1 MAHRTRTPA
10 GIAKTPTGIPGL
22 DAMLSGGLPAGGVT
36 LVVGAAGAGKTVLA
50 LQTLARSARDRREA
64 GIFVAFEEPAR
75 RILGNAASFGWGL
88 PQLMHRKLLVIDAR
102 LPEEAVQS
110 GDFEISGLL
119 ANIEARAKTMKA
131 RWVVFDAID
140 ILLDLLPDPA
150 LRRREV
156 RRLQR
161 WLHTSGLTC
170 IVTAKQQGFS
180 PSEAP
185 AHLYI
190 GYMAECV
197 IQITRHQHD
206 EVTTHWLHVEK
217 YRGSGHTDRSVPFLI
232 GARGIEVDPMHV
244 RSIQHKAYRERLST
258 GIERM
263 DAMLGGGLLRGSAT
277 LVTGAPGTAKTTLA
291 GKLADAACRR
301 GERVLYVCF
310 DESGEEIV
318 RNLSS
323 VRIDLAPHVRSG
335 RLRLIAI
342 ASRARSAEA
351 QHAEILREMEA
362 FRPRVLVVDP
372 LSALLKQGLDTVAMD
387 IAYRLVQHSKHLGV
401 TLFATSLTGKSM
413 VDVESSELHVSTLAD
428 TWIHLSYLV
437 RSGERNRLLT
447 IVKSRGTGHSNQVRE
462 LLLDDSGVTLAD
474 VYTEEGEVLLGT
486 LRHQRETAA
495 AEKREQESLAR
506 ASERRGKQQAAADL
520 AARIRSQ
527 QRELERINRD
537 LRAEALQS
545 ERAVAR
551 RQTERTQI
559 SRLRR
564 ADRPAARKRKA
575 R

>member
-1 MAHRTRTPA
+1 MAPKARSGT
-10 GIAKTPTGIPGL
+10 GIAKTPTGIAGL
-22 DAMLSGGLPAGGVT
+22 DVMLSGGLPAGGVT

-50 LQTLARSARDRREA
+50 LQTLARSALDRREA
-64 GIFVAFEEPAR
+64 GIFVAFEEPTK
-75 RILGNAASFGWGL
+75 RILANAASFGWGL
-88 PQLMHRKLLVIDAR
+88 PQLMRRKLLVIDAR

-119 ANIEARAKTMKA
+119 ATVEARAKAMEA

-161 WLHTSGLTC
+161 WLQTSKLTC
-170 IVTAKQQGFS
+170 IVTAKQDGFS
-180 PSEAP
+180 SGEAP
-185 AHLYI
+185 AHLYL

-197 IQITRHQHD
+197 MQITRRQHD
-206 EVTTHWLHVEK
+206 DVTTHWLHVEK
-217 YRGSGHTDRSVPFLI
+217 YRGSGHTDRAVPFLI
-232 GARGIEVDPMHV
+232 GTRGIEVDPMHV
-244 RSIQHKAYRERLST
+244 HSIRHKAYRERLST
-258 GIERM
+258 GIARM

-277 LVTGAPGTAKTTLA
+277 LVTGAPGTSKTTLA
-291 GKLADAACRR
+291 GKLAEAACRR
-301 GERVLYVCF
+301 GERVLYICF

-318 RNLSS
+318 RNLAS
-323 VRIDLAPHVRSG
+323 VSIDLAPHVRSG
-335 RLRLIAI
+335 RLRLVAI

-351 QHAEILREMEA
+351 QHAEILHEIEA
-362 FRPRVLVVDP
+362 FRPRVLVIDP
-372 LSALLKQGLDTVAMD
+372 LSALLKQGLDSVAMD
-387 IAYRLVQHSKHLGV
+387 IAYRLVQRCKQLGV

-413 VDVESSELHVSTLAD
+413 VDVESSEMHVSTLAD

-462 LLLDDSGVTLAD
+462 LLLDDGGITLAD

-486 LRHQRETAA
+486 LRQQREAA
-495 AEKREQESLAR
+495 AAAKRDQESNAR
-506 ASERRGKQQAAADL
+506 ASERRKRQQAAADL

-527 QRELERINRD
+527 QKELERINRD
-537 LRAEALQS
+537 LSADGLQAELA
-545 ERAVAR
+545 AAR
-551 RQTERTQI
+551 RQAQRSQI
-559 SRLRR
+559 ARLRR
-564 ADRPAARKRKA
+564 ADRPAARRKKA